1 MKFLLK
7 RKFVV
12 IPLIVTIVAL
22 AIAGV
27 VLATNQIII
36 SGQANVVSATYDIE
50 VYSDPACTVQL
61 PQPLTWSVLPTGEK
75 RSKTVY
81 LKNTGN
87 SDASV
92 TRHPFFGCRSYFGTR
107 NGYGTAR
114 REFIVI
120 SAINRILIAPIGS
133 APLTITL
140 ISVQASQVTTTTTP
154 AP

>member
-50 VYSDPACTVQL
+50 VYSDPACNVQL

-92 TRHPFFGCRSYFGTR
+92 TPTLSSAAGVTFSTR

-114 REFIVI
+114 REFIFI
-120 SAINRILIAPIGS
+120 SAINRIPIR
-133 APLTITL
+133 PNWFCTINNHFDQRT
-140 ISVQASQVTTTTTP
+140 S
-154 AP
+154 